1 VKWDI
6 ESPKFGTA
14 MFNLGII
21 KEDIELKGRDD
32 FSGDYALVKVRFK
45 HHRKIVM
52 ELINDI
58 IKERNKIKVE

>member
-1 VKWDI
+1 
-6 ESPKFGTA
+6 